1 MCTKTK
7 ALFNNSTIYKWKGIV
22 VSQATCSCPTY
33 LVGGLIYLHVNDV
46 FLMMLMMLSF
56 SYTHNAQ
63 KVVQTCR
70 KMAHY
75 NTLLY
80 DYAVDKSSL

>member
-56 SYTHNAQ
+56 SYTNNMMNCSQ
-63 KVVQTCR
+63 
-70 KMAHY
+70 
-75 NTLLY
+75 
-80 DYAVDKSSL
+80 YAKGCSDL